1 MPSITYWS
9 RLEPRPRAP
18 SIADTLA
25 ARVRDPL
32 WFLARQWQLGELQG
46 EDAAAP
52 AYVELGASLGALR
65 EWSPHDGAPRPLPP
79 DAPLEP
85 LTLAEDADTSDL
97 SLAVELGQRFEQTI
111 VALGRPPTLRA
122 AFRGAYPLG
131 TAADAVDPRDG
142 DGLRL
147 LDLAVGRVTDG
158 VALLL
163 AAGLTPGGLPAL
175 PPLDPE
181 DVDDVRAAL
190 DDLRAWVRDTV
201 GTIGRADAEAWVPER
216 LEYDLVVTG
225 REPVSDLVNDVR
237 LVAHPDRDGRCEWH
251 AFDAAAGGD
260 AGDSGSEG
268 IRRLKHSVIPT
279 GASFRGMPSARWWA
293 FESGAT
299 NLAAMRPEKRELAKL
314 VVLDFLLVHGNDWY
328 VLPFQQ
334 PLGTLCHVE
343 SLVVHDVFG
352 GLTLVER
359 ADQSPAP
366 PGRRWTMFSTAVA
379 GTPEVAG
386 FFFLSPTVG
395 GAAQAGVPVEE
406 VRFLRDEM
414 ANMAWGIERVV
425 QGRTGEPWPGNERA
439 AASEGTS
446 RPAPAASDAVLRYR
460 VQTDV
465 PRHWTP
471 FLPVVI
477 DATRRDVALER
488 GVLLRSASEGETG
501 SEPAGRI
508 LRPSRLADA
517 PYRLGEEELPRIGL
531 RVVRATYRARWTD
544 GRTFVWQARR
554 TTPGTGE
561 ERSGLQFDVAVVG

>member
-1 MPSITYWS
+1 
-9 RLEPRPRAP
+9 
-18 SIADTLA
+18 
-25 ARVRDPL
+25 
-32 WFLARQWQLGELQG
+32 
-46 EDAAAP
+46 
-52 AYVELGASLGALR
+52 AYRLGAAG
-65 EWSPHDGAPRPLPP
+65 
-79 DAPLEP
+79 
-85 LTLAEDADTSDL
+85 
-97 SLAVELGQRFEQTI
+97 
-111 VALGRPPTLRA
+111 
-122 AFRGAYPLG
+122 
-131 TAADAVDPRDG
+131 DAVDPRDG

-175 PPLDPE
+175 PPLDPG

-190 DDLRAWVRDTV
+190 DELRAWVRDTV
-201 GTIGRADAEAWVPER
+201 GPIGRADAEAWVPER
-216 LEYDLVVTG
+216 LEYDLAVTG
-225 REPVSDLVNDVR
+225 REPVSDIGSDGVNDVR
-237 LVAHPDRDGRCEWH
+237 LGAHPDRDGRCEWH
-251 AFDAAAGGD
+251 AFDAAAAGGD
-260 AGDSGSEG
+260 VGGAGDEG
-268 IRRLKHSVIPT
+268 VRRVKQRVIPA

-314 VVLDFLLVHGNDWY
+314 VVLDFMLVHGNDWY

-334 PLGTLCHVE
+334 PLGTLCRVE

-366 PGRRWTMFSTAVA
+366 PGRRWTMFSTSIA

-395 GAAQAGVPVEE
+395 GAAQAGTPVEE

-439 AASEGTS
+439 APGEGSSPPASSG
-446 RPAPAASDAVLRYR
+446 AADAVLRYR

-465 PRHWTP
+465 PRHWVP

-488 GVLLRSASEGETG
+488 GVLLRSASEGGTA

-508 LRPSRLADA
+508 LRPSQLAEA

-531 RVVRATYRARWTD
+531 RVTRASYRSRWTD

-561 ERSGLQFDVAVVG
+561 ERSGLQFDVAVER